1 LKIKRKLEV
10 IFTKNFFLKNVK
22 VTEEDDEEINWKTSH
37 NLNSKSINKNAVR
50 SNSAFISKVK
60 KKKEC
65 NNLKIIL

>member
-1 LKIKRKLEV
+1 MKIKRKLEV